1 MKTKVKT
8 LATLLLMLAA
18 FVGHAGTPQKT
29 VSIYGIRGTTVQI
42 PVKAE
47 VAPDTIPAIFVA
59 DLEKEKSDSY
69 DRLLSQQFDL
79 SQITKPEP
87 DADDIT
93 INTRAIFVE
102 TIVNQ
107 RLEFLKTMFS
117 SK

>member
-18 FVGHAGTPQKT
+18 FAGHADTPQNT
-29 VSIYGIRGTTVQI
+29 ISIYGILGKTVEI

-59 DLEKEKSDSY
+59 DLEKEQCETYS
-69 DRLLSQQFDL
+69 RLLSQQFDL

-102 TIVNQ
+102 AIVNQ